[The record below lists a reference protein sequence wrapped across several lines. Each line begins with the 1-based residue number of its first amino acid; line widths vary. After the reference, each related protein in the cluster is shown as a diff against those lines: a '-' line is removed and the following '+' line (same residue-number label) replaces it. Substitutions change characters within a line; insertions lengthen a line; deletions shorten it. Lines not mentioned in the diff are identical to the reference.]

1 MVKGVREGSVQFSVD
16 ISKISDRTSGPSREQ
31 LRTLETIRRKFA
43 DFGTPVTW
51 FVPNASSPLTLWLV
65 NNLGQDEI
73 GWEPPVNPSVA
84 PPRLLEIKETIQ
96 RELATFVAAGHPIQS
111 VAIPES
117 WARPQMLEWLAD
129 GGVDVLRGPLSTLP
143 SQRLQ
148 PRMLRQDLW
157 QVPVAA
163 TFPGHGRGIGLGVLD
178 LGFLAKKA
186 LLRALQGDQAVHIA
200 MLVNE
205 RTLATDRIW
214 NSLSR
219 LLQRVRHLQ
228 QAARLT
234 CVTLRQTPGLFPG
247 ARETATRSILRAA

>member
-16 ISKISDRTSGPSREQ
+16 ISKISDRTCGPSREQ
-31 LRTLETIRRKFA
+31 LHTLENIRRRFA
-43 DFGTPVTW
+43 DFGVPVTW
-51 FVPNASSPLTLWLV
+51 FVPSASSPLTLWLV

-73 GWEPPVNPSVA
+73 GWEPQVNPSVA
-84 PPRLLEIKETIQ
+84 PPRLTEIKETIQ
-96 RELATFVAAGHPIQS
+96 RELATFVAAGQAIQS
-111 VAIPES
+111 VALPES
-117 WARPQMLEWLAD
+117 WARPQTLEWLSD
-129 GGVDVLRGPLSTLP
+129 GGVDVLRGPLSVTLLK
-143 SQRLQ
+143 RLQ

-163 TFPGHGRGIGLGVLD
+163 TYPGHGRGIGFGALD

-205 RTLATDRIW
+205 RTLAIDRIW

-228 QAARLT
+228 QAARLK
-234 CVTLRQTPGLFPG
+234 CVTMRQTLVLIPG
-247 ARETATRSILRAA
+247 ARETASRSILRAA